1 MMLNHVLLEVF
12 CLKDT
17 DRFAQ
22 EPIPADCP
30 SGGAYA
36 SYRCLRKKCKYLD
49 FTSCEDTLCYIGPE
63 SDMQHGI
70 LFGGNMEDGD
80 PAVGVDQW
88 REIAITKIN
97 EAYEQFMEKKSL

>member
-1 MMLNHVLLEVF
+1 MLNHVLLEVF

-17 DRFAQ
+17 DRFAG
-22 EPIPADCP
+22 ESLPADCP
-30 SGGAYA
+30 TKGTYA
-36 SYRCLRKKCKYLD
+36 GYHCLHSKCKYLD

-70 LFGGNMEDGD
+70 LFGGDMEDGD
-80 PAVGVDQW
+80 PTVGVDQW
-88 REIAITKIN
+88 REIAIAKIN